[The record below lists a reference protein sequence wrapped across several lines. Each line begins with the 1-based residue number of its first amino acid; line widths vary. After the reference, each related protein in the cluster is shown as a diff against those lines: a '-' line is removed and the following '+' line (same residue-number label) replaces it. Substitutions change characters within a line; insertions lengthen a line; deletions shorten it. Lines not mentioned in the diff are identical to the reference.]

1 MLSLLEAE
9 FRELSC
15 RAVIIDPV
23 LSKVHTGV
31 GKVAVA
37 ADGLLA
43 TSTLLFLR
51 FPLPPLPQLSSSSFQ
66 GSVALNKS

>member
-43 TSTLLFLR
+43 TSTLLFAISSS
-51 FPLPPLPQLSSSSFQ
+51 PLPQLSSSSFQ